1 MITCVT
7 ITQPGRGRL
16 LSDAVADFS
25 AQTFADRELVIV
37 HDGDEKFAAE
47 IAAIVAAQPGHV
59 AQKIRVIAAASTPK
73 STLGELRNIA
83 TRAAAGDWL
92 CQWDDDDRF
101 HPERLAVQWNAAQ
114 TQGAAFCFL
123 VDQLHWFEATHEL
136 FWNDWVRE
144 TYPINFVQGSLL
156 ARRDLLPDY
165 PALTRGEDTPLCW
178 QIARGGENREYKI
191 ARLRGAGWSYIY
203 RHHGGNAWDE
213 AHHRAIATQ
222 RSMSPAR
229 LQAQLYPLQARL
241 AEYRPALPALNMQVG
256 TMVAGFNAA
265 PPQQSVRA
273 ESVEAQANFKR

>member
-37 HDGDEKFAAE
+37 HDGGSTFAAE
-47 IAAIVAAQPGHV
+47 IAAIIAAQAPNIP
-59 AQKIRVIAAASTPK
+59 QKIRVLVTASTAKP
-73 STLGELRNIA
+73 TLGELRNVA
-83 TRAAAGDWL
+83 NHAAAGDWI

-123 VDQLHWFEATHEL
+123 VDQLHWFEATNEL
-136 FWNDWVRE
+136 FWNDWLHE
-144 TYPINFVQGSLL
+144 TYPLNFVQGSLL
-156 ARRDLLPDY
+156 ARRDLLPSY
-165 PALTRGEDTPLCW
+165 PALTRGEDTPVCW
-178 QIARGGENREYKI
+178 QIARGAEHGEYKI

-222 RSMSPAR
+222 RSMVPAR
-229 LQAQLYPLQARL
+229 LQAQLYSLQARL

-256 TMVAGFNAA
+256 TMVAGFKAM
-265 PPQQSVRA
+265 P
-273 ESVEAQANFKR
+273 